1 MPVAFLPP
9 CGTQQSLPRHLRI
22 TTIEALLC
30 RRLQCFESEPEHS
43 DCVEQ
48 SHCILLSRIGILM
61 QQDDDCTV
69 ELDSLG
75 GATLSAGRQSLN
87 SIAEVAEGSVALLC

>member
-1 MPVAFLPP
+1 
-9 CGTQQSLPRHLRI
+9 
-22 TTIEALLC
+22 
-30 RRLQCFESEPEHS
+30 
-43 DCVEQ
+43 
-48 SHCILLSRIGILM
+48 M